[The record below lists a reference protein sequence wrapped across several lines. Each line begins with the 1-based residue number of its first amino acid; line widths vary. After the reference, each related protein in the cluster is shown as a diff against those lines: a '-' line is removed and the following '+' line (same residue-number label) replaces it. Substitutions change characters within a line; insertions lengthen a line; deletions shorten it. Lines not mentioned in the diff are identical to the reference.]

1 MPEGFGHVYT
11 TQAHIEAWAAVLQ
24 PEGWSAADTAAFS
37 SISSTDDEEEQ
48 LVADPRCCR

>member
-24 PEGWSAADTAAFS
+24 PEGWSAADTARLQQHF
-37 SISSTDDEEEQ
+37 ID
-48 LVADPRCCR
+48 R